1 MTASGSTSAGS
12 SICNLALGRG
22 SILVPPSVLLSDMG
36 AVSSVV
42 AEESKV
48 FNFDGRIG
56 EATCFFQA
64 WTCGYVVEANAGLV
78 KLASDS
84 GWSSICFS
92 YDELW
97 L

>member
-22 SILVPPSVLLSDMG
+22 SILMPPSVLLSDMG

-48 FNFDGRIG
+48 FSILTG
-56 EATCFFQA
+56 EL
-64 WTCGYVVEANAGLV
+64 ERRL
-78 KLASDS
+78 DS
-84 GWSSICFS
+84 SRHGHV
-92 YDELW
+92 DM
-97 L
+97 